1 MRLLHGVYFVIFAVV
16 SVCGGNPDAKRLYDD
31 LLSNYNK
38 LVRPVV
44 NVTDALTVK
53 IKLKLSQL
61 IDVNL
66 KNQIMTTN
74 LWVEQTWYDYKLKWE
89 PKEYGGVEMLHV
101 PSDHIWRPDIVLYN
115 NADGNFE
122 VTLATKATL
131 NYTGRV
137 EWRPPAIYKSSCE
150 IDVEYFPFD
159 EQTCVMKFGSWTY
172 DGFQVDL
179 RHIDEVNETNVV
191 EVGVDLS
198 EFYTSVEWDILE
210 VPAVRNEKFYTCCD
224 EPYLDITFNITMRR
238 KTLFYTVNLIIPC
251 MGISFLTILVFYL
264 PSDSGEKVSLSISI
278 LLSLTVFF
286 LLLAEIIPP
295 TSLVVPLLGKF
306 VLFTMILDTF
316 SICVTVIVL
325 NIHFRSP
332 QTHTMA
338 PWVRTIFINH
348 LPKLLVMR
356 RPIYQPLHHFS
367 AASQRFMLRSCNGL
381 GDIIPPL
388 PPTIAFDPTELL
400 DHHLLDS
407 NDSLN
412 TCRLHGSPT
421 HHLYNHPHRAG
432 DGRLGHH
439 LHHSAL
445 MRDMDLIDDMPLDY
459 HDHNHHNSPMSPINL
474 NLLGGAASTAVP
486 NRTQLVGASAASLLD
501 PNSNFH
507 KSLTTAAN
515 ADAKSAPSLIVNSVA
530 AGSANSHSQLPCCNS
545 LFLNDLRQATTGS
558 VIVGGA
564 TVDLL
569 MSNAGVTLPLNNN
582 LPGVTIPSGLIIN
595 TTTSDGGDGNAAAA
609 KADKAN
615 RNRWLECPELTK
627 AMDGVTYIADHTR
640 KEEESSRVK
649 EDWKF
654 VAMVLD
660 RLFLWIF
667 TIAVVFGTAGIILQA
682 PTLYDTR
689 VPIDIKMSEIATTT
703 AKPYIAK
710 PVL

>member
-1 MRLLHGVYFVIFAVV
+1 MMKSLVGIMWIVLVLISGC
-16 SVCGGNPDAKRLYDD
+16 SGNPDAKRLYDD

-74 LWVEQTWYDYKLKWE
+74 LWVEQSWYDYKLKWD

-137 EWRPPAIYKSSCE
+137 EWKPPAIYKSSCE

-179 RHIDEVNETNVV
+179 RHIDEIRGSNVV
-191 EVGVDLS
+191 DIGVDLS

-251 MGISFLTILVFYL
+251 MGISFLTVLVFYL

-316 SICVTVIVL
+316 SICVTVVVL
-325 NIHFRSP
+325 NVHFRSP
-332 QTHTMA
+332 QTHVMA
-338 PWVRTIFINH
+338 PWVRRVFIH
-348 LPKLLVMR
+348 VLPRLLVMR
-356 RPIYQPLHHFS
+356 RPQYQIDKRTMSAHHG
-367 AASQRFMLRSCNGL
+367 QRVMVRTCNGL
-381 GDIIPPL
+381 EL
-388 PPTIAFDPTELL
+388 RDPSLFVETSASELVESSVL
-400 DHHLLDS
+400 FPSLDS
-407 NDSLN
+407 RDELHPRELEAVNLGSA
-412 TCRLHGSPT
+412 CRIHGSP
-421 HHLYNHPHRAG
+421 A
-432 DGRLGHH
+432 
-439 LHHSAL
+439 
-445 MRDMDLIDDMPLDY
+445 
-459 HDHNHHNSPMSPINL
+459 
-474 NLLGGAASTAVP
+474 
-486 NRTQLVGASAASLLD
+486 
-501 PNSNFH
+501 
-507 KSLTTAAN
+507 TTAA
-515 ADAKSAPSLIVNSVA
+515 PPP
-530 AGSANSHSQLPCCNS
+530 QLPTEESVDALCN
-545 LFLNDLRQATTGS
+545 
-558 VIVGGA
+558 
-564 TVDLL
+564 
-569 MSNAGVTLPLNNN
+569 TLHH
-582 LPGVTIPSGLIIN
+582 
-595 TTTSDGGDGNAAAA
+595 
-609 KADKAN
+609 
-615 RNRWLECPELTK
+615 WHHCPELYK
-627 AMDGVTYIADHTR
+627 AIEGIRFIADHTKR
-640 KEEESSRVK
+640 EEDSTRVK
-649 EDWKF
+649 EDWKY

-667 TIAVVFGTAGIILQA
+667 TLAVVVGTAGIILQA
-682 PTLYDTR
+682 PTLYDDR
-689 VPIDIKMSEIATTT
+689 IPIDVRLSEIASTT
-703 AKPYIAK
+703 AKPHI
-710 PVL
+710 VTSL